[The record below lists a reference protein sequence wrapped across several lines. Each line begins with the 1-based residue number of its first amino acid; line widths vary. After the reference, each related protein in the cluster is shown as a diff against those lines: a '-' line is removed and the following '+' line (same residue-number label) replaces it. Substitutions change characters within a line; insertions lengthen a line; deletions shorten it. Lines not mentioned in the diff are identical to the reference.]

1 MLSNLNDLWPKE
13 SSDMSPE
20 PSDKSNDKGREARKA
35 AQLRVMEMMKRK
47 QEAFVKT
54 LAPSESGAEGM
65 GDKIDGEVA
74 DLCII
79 CRCDDADGE
88 NNGPL
93 GYLGHV
99 QRSRM
104 AQIRS
109 STEISASSSDS
120 SLIADLHRTYRV
132 VGHRGC
138 QVRRCADTFAF
149 IFSSAH
155 YSCAAL
161 NC

>member
-1 MLSNLNDLWPKE
+1 MLSNLSDLWPKE
-13 SSDMSPE
+13 NSDMVPAPTE
-20 PSDKSNDKGREARKA
+20 KASDKSREARKA
-35 AQLRVMEMMKRK
+35 AQLRVMAVMKKR

-65 GDKIDGEVA
+65 NYKIEDGQNA

-99 QRSRM
+99 QRSRV

-120 SLIADLHRTYRV
+120 TASTDLHRTYRV

-138 QVRRCADTFAF
+138 QVRRCADT
-149 IFSSAH
+149 
-155 YSCAAL
+155 
-161 NC
+161 